1 VDNVDKQI
9 GFFNQN
15 QMTPSETSTNS
26 ILNSLTNSGF
36 PQSQSLDHPMIA
48 NEVWLTLSLASNQK
62 SPYFDLRGCNL
73 EGNYIYLRI
82 RSGE

>member
-1 VDNVDKQI
+1 MQENWHVDKQI
-9 GFFNQN
+9 ASFTQN
-15 QMTPSETSTNS
+15 NMTPSETSTNS
-26 ILNSLTNSGF
+26 ILNSSTNGGF

-73 EGNYIYLRI
+73 EGKYIF
-82 RSGE
+82 